1 MRYKKKKR
9 NTNTW
14 VGASLA
20 VLAAGAVLSYTQ
32 KTWPFNMS
40 NKPAGDQSG
49 SNNSK
54 NTSGQAGQGGAQPQV
69 DVELT
74 NEVAEATQSS
84 PSTEGDFTNEGA
96 TGNND

>member
-1 MRYKKKKR
+1 MRYKKS
-9 NTNTW
+9 NTSTW
-14 VGASLA
+14 VGASVA

-40 NKPAGDQSG
+40 NKQTGGQQG
-49 SNNSK
+49 SNESENK
-54 NTSGQAGQGGAQPQV
+54 AGQTEKAGAAQHV
-69 DVELT
+69 DVALT

-84 PSTEGDFTNEGA
+84 PSTENDFTDEGA